1 MERTGGWSLSVGL
14 IILIGKGD
22 SANMEGKAEVMLAK
36 TLETWEAVVAAILDA
51 GFEI

>member
-14 IILIGKGD
+14 IILIGRGD
-22 SANMEGKAEVMLAK
+22 SANMGGKAEVMLAK
-36 TLETWEAVVAAILDA
+36 TLETGEAVVAVTLDT